1 MKLNW
6 KLRIKNKVTL
16 TAIIAGVLSLIYTV
30 LGFFGIVPSVTES
43 MMMDTAYIII
53 DLLVLV
59 GIVVDPTTPGTDD
72 SDRALSY
79 EDLGGEIDG

>member
-6 KLRIKNKVTL
+6 KLRVKNKVTL

-43 MMMDTAYIII
+43 MIMDTAYIII
-53 DLLVLV
+53 DILVLV
-59 GIVVDPTTPGTDD
+59 GIVVDPTTKGTDD
-72 SDRALSY
+72 STRAMTYDVPNES
-79 EDLGGEIDG
+79 E